1 VFAYTEML
9 IDGAGYPEYHG
20 WAPIRELITPAVFQ
34 LFSRNYY
41 EKQREKGRLGF
52 EQFFSPL

>member
-1 VFAYTEML
+1 MFAYTSKL
-9 IDGAGYPEYHG
+9 LNGAGYPESDG

-34 LFSRNYY
+34 LFSRDYY

-52 EQFFSPL
+52 EQFWSPL